1 MALTGEAL
9 AGRVNARHGR
19 EMACPR
25 PGSHGLELRPIEAG
39 ASETNAVGRP
49 SHVAFLVTVRYREPT
64 YALRRGVEPKTHQRT
79 YRVIAV
85 SADEAILVA
94 HELFYREVVASNV
107 GWAREIVDAS
117 AEWMASA

>member
-1 MALTGEAL
+1 M
-9 AGRVNARHGR
+9 
-19 EMACPR
+19 
-25 PGSHGLELRPIEAG
+25 
-39 ASETNAVGRP
+39 GRP